1 MNKQEINI
9 QNALMNI
16 IMFIFSGTLL
26 TILLICANI
35 KEMDII
41 ISGLIFAVIFPKNIK
56 FYN

>member
-1 MNKQEINI
+1 MDKQEKRI
-9 QNALMNI
+9 QNAFLNILM
-16 IMFIFSGTLL
+16 FLFSGFLL

-41 ISGLIFAVIFPKNIK
+41 ISGLIFAIIFPKNIK